1 MHVLITRPEPDAGEL
16 KSELEVLGHT
26 VSVEPM
32 LRIEL
37 LPIPGDAFAG
47 AQAILATSRN
57 AVRALAA
64 SAALSP
70 ALELPI
76 FTVGA
81 GTAELARA
89 SGFRHVIAGAG
100 AARDLV
106 ALVEAE
112 ADRAKG
118 PLVHVAGE
126 HLAFDLAAAIAGR
139 GYEVRNLTAYR
150 AVAARALT
158 GQTAQRI
165 ASGGVDAV
173 LLMSPRTAAIFA
185 QLVGSR
191 GQGRRQPAHIRVP
204 LRACGRGDRGA
215 CAPSPGDRGGAK
227 FGGHARGDRPGG
239 NAIHR
244 GVVCRQNEM
253 VGLY

>member
-1 MHVLITRPEPDAGEL
+1 MHLLITRPEPDAGEF
-16 KSELEVLGHT
+16 KAELEALGHT
-26 VSVEPM
+26 VSVEP
-32 LRIEL
+32 LLHIEL
-37 LPIPGDAFAG
+37 LPIAAETLAG

-57 AVRALAA
+57 ALRALAA
-64 SAALSP
+64 SAALRP

-76 FTVGA
+76 YTVGP

-89 SGFRHVIAGAG
+89 SGFQQVIAGAG

-126 HLAFDLAAAIAGR
+126 HLAFDLAAALAAR
-139 GYEVRNLTAYR
+139 GYAVRSPVAYR
-150 AVAARALT
+150 AAARGALSER
-158 GQTAQRI
+158 TAEAI

-185 QLVGSR
+185 QLVEVAGLRESASR
-191 GQGRRQPAHIRVP
+191 LAYVCLSANVAEALGELSPGRREIAATPNSAAMLAAIARV
-204 LRACGRGDRGA
+204 ATQ
-215 CAPSPGDRGGAK
+215 ST
-227 FGGHARGDRPGG
+227 
-239 NAIHR
+239 
-244 GVVCRQNEM
+244 GV
-253 VGLY
+253 

>member
-16 KSELEVLGHT
+16 KSELEALGHT

-32 LRIEL
+32 LHIEL

-57 AVRALAA
+57 AVRALAV

-81 GTAELARA
+81 STAELARA

-150 AVAARALT
+150 AVAARAFT

-185 QLVGSR
+185 QLVEVAGVKEGASR
-191 GQGRRQPAHIRVP
+191 LIYVCLSESVAEALGGLAPRRREIAAAPNLAAMLAAIARV
-204 LRACGRGDRGA
+204 ATQ
-215 CAPSPGDRGGAK
+215 ST
-227 FGGHARGDRPGG
+227 
-239 NAIHR
+239 
-244 GVVCRQNEM
+244 GV
-253 VGLY
+253 